1 MLRLPVEVVPGAT
14 ARLFSPEARA
24 AASVSRMKRAALK
37 AMIKDGL
44 EVFITKGA
52 CGTTEFT
59 WEIRRFGG
67 LTMEHTPVCYP
78 TRDLA
83 RAAGDA
89 ALRLRNGSEVGETG
103 AAASVLPS
111 GRNPGL

>member
-1 MLRLPVEVVPGAT
+1 MLRHPSEASSGAT

-59 WEIRRFGG
+59 WEIRKFGG
-67 LTMEHTPVCYP
+67 LTMEHTPDCYP

-89 ALRLRNGSEVGETG
+89 ALLRRN
-103 AAASVLPS
+103 AADI
-111 GRNPGL
+111 G